1 MLDGKLSLHSLAST
15 KEKKW
20 RLAVLFVVLCLSV
33 SLSLFLCRFSLPVSS
48 SLCSSHYLVGIWR
61 RRQQKNI
68 ELFAEDK
75 TSPDDV
81 DDAEEEDPELTYR
94 PKPISGS
101 KKTIKDTR
109 PFTSEAMWQ
118 TRRKWSILLRT
129 ESTSIK
135 RGFSRRR
142 RVFSLADR
150 LTNRLVVRFQS
161 LKMLMMFFYYPTN
174 IDSMMTGEYL
184 ARQHKPVKHAVDT
197 DEICRLLSLFFV
209 SSSVIARRHCWSSWT
224 RPYVRQFCYFV
235 ITVSTNL
242 LQTEAITTWC
252 YWQHRT
258 LQATLDFS
266 VALNWLDR
274 PFARS
279 QLA

>member
-1 MLDGKLSLHSLAST
+1 MTLTTTT
-15 KEKKW
+15 KK
-20 RLAVLFVVLCLSV
+20 R
-33 SLSLFLCRFSLPVSS
+33 
-48 SLCSSHYLVGIWR
+48 
-61 RRQQKNI
+61 
-68 ELFAEDK
+68 K
-75 TSPDDV
+75 TSSWHIDRIRSLDRRKRLKTPDLSPV
-81 DDAEEEDPELTYR
+81 R
-94 PKPISGS
+94 QCG
-101 KKTIKDTR
+101 KKR
-109 PFTSEAMWQ
+109 G
-118 TRRKWSILLRT
+118 KWSILLRT

-150 LTNRLVVRFQS
+150 VSNRLVGRFQS

-197 DEICRLLSLFFV
+197 DEICWLLSLFFV
-209 SSSVIARRHCWSSWT
+209 SSSVIARQHCWSSWT

-235 ITVSTNL
+235 ITVSSNL

-258 LQATLDFS
+258 LQATQDFA

-279 QLA
+279 Q